1 MAWGVDIARTDI
13 TSLCQNIT
21 WHPKLSR
28 PASLSVRVPGHL
40 VSVTNGVSEM
50 HLSNSGLLF
59 SGPVWMPEDQG
70 DADATYT
77 VITAYDHLIY
87 LPKRMCKT
95 PADYPPN
102 NYPDEIPPTEPGPC
116 NLADPNKVLTDFIT
130 APAILGAFID

>member
-1 MAWGVDIARTDI
+1 MAWSVDIDGTDI

-50 HLSNSGLLF
+50 HLSNGGLLF

-87 LPKRMCKT
+87 LYKRMCKT
-95 PADYPPN
+95 PIDYPPN
-102 NYPDEIPPTEPGPC
+102 DPPDEPGPC
-116 NLADPNKVLTDFIT
+116 NLADPSKVLTD
-130 APAILGAFID
+130 